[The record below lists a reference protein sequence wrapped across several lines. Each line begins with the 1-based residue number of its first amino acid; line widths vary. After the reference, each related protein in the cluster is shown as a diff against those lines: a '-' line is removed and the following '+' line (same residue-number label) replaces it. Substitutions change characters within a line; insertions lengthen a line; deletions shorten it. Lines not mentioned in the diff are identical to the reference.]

1 MATWY
6 NEERVKQ
13 PGSVILKAFVAS
25 REAARAV
32 AQQAARQVATPP
44 PARLRGMPVEAR
56 LHQSRVRS
64 FAGGAPSR
72 LTANFIATNTSLDA
86 DLYAALDTLRARSRA
101 LAQNN
106 PYGAKFLKMVAANV
120 VGAQGFTLQ
129 ARAADIKIANG
140 KPLSIP
146 DAMAN
151 RAIEAAFAEWSQIG
165 ICDLSGKLSF
175 RSLCAVAMRAVAG
188 DGEMLVR
195 RVRGKSVNRFGYALQ
210 ILDIDRLEVSDN
222 RRLDNGHIV
231 RMGVEIDAYGRPAAY
246 WLRTTHPGENGP
258 AASPGVAR
266 ERIPAADIFHCFVP
280 LRPEQRRGVPWMH
293 AAIESLYHLGEFDQS
308 VLVAARKG
316 ADTLGFFVSPDGQP
330 AEAGDAEEPPI
341 EISAPGTFDTL
352 PEGYDLRPYES
363 KYPSELYGSFVKDN
377 LRRIASGF
385 NVAYNGLANDLEGVN
400 FSSIRAGLLDERE
413 FWMDTQ
419 QWLIECFL
427 TPVFTDWLQMALGL
441 GAVVMENGSALPAT
455 KLFKFQAHTWQG
467 RRWPWVDPEKDISA
481 AILAIE
487 AGLDSPQRI
496 AAQQGRD
503 TEDILDDIAAFQA
516 MAKAKGVT
524 LGKSVPTPPD
534 RPSPPPAPPA

>member
-32 AQQAARQVATPP
+32 AQQAARQVSTPP

-165 ICDLSGKLSF
+165 ICDLSGKLSN
-175 RSLCAVAMRAVAG
+175 R
-188 DGEMLVR
+188 VR
-195 RVRGKSVNRFGYALQ
+195 TGWISGRTSPPIHPRVRGKVGL
-210 ILDIDRLEVSDN
+210 
-222 RRLDNGHIV
+222 
-231 RMGVEIDAYGRPAAY
+231 
-246 WLRTTHPGENGP
+246 PG
-258 AASPGVAR
+258 
-266 ERIPAADIFHCFVP
+266 
-280 LRPEQRRGVPWMH
+280 
-293 AAIESLYHLGEFDQS
+293 
-308 VLVAARKG
+308 
-316 ADTLGFFVSPDGQP
+316 
-330 AEAGDAEEPPI
+330 
-341 EISAPGTFDTL
+341 
-352 PEGYDLRPYES
+352 
-363 KYPSELYGSFVKDN
+363 
-377 LRRIASGF
+377 
-385 NVAYNGLANDLEGVN
+385 
-400 FSSIRAGLLDERE
+400 
-413 FWMDTQ
+413 
-419 QWLIECFL
+419 
-427 TPVFTDWLQMALGL
+427 
-441 GAVVMENGSALPAT
+441 
-455 KLFKFQAHTWQG
+455 
-467 RRWPWVDPEKDISA
+467 
-481 AILAIE
+481 
-487 AGLDSPQRI
+487 
-496 AAQQGRD
+496 
-503 TEDILDDIAAFQA
+503 
-516 MAKAKGVT
+516 
-524 LGKSVPTPPD
+524 
-534 RPSPPPAPPA
+534 